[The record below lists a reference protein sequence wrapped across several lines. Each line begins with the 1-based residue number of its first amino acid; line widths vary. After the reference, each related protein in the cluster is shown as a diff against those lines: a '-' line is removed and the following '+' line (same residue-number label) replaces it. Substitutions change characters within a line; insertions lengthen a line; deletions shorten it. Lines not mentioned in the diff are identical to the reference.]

1 MICMDV
7 MIGFISY
14 HLSVSVSLEI
24 CKNISSRETVMG
36 SCTYQKAIW
45 LCFLGVSGDECMSTP
60 GASRPTDDCGDT
72 LS

>member
-14 HLSVSVSLEI
+14 HLSVSFSLEI
-24 CKNISSRETVMG
+24 CKNDSSRETIMG
-36 SCTYQKAIW
+36 SCTYQKTVW
-45 LCFLGVSGDECMSTP
+45 LCFLGVSGDECMSTL
-60 GASRPTDDCGDT
+60 GAGRSADDCRYT